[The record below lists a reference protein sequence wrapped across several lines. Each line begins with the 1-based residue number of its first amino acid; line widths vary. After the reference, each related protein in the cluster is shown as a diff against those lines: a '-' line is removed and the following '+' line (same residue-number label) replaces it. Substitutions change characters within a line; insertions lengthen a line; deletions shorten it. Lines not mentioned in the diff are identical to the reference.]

1 MTLYFG
7 RNLAYLR
14 KLNRLEQKDIAKLVS
29 KSLATVSMWETG
41 KREPT
46 VEDVYILSVFFK
58 VDIETLCFANITEIK
73 PVR

>member
-1 MTLYFG
+1 MMLHFG

-14 KLNRLEQKDIAKLVS
+14 KLNRLEQKDIAKLVN

-46 VEDVYILSVFFK
+46 VEDVYILALYFK
-58 VDIETLCFANITEIK
+58 TDIETLCFSNITSIK

>member
-58 VDIETLCFANITEIK
+58 VDIETLCFANITDIK